1 MPSRMPELRQ
11 LVDGLALGLDAL
23 VRSYW
28 GSEASAF
35 THDVVRE
42 LERRGYE
49 VIHILGTTR
58 RGITQF
64 GALRFSIEDLFRGS
78 SDPITVVDRLS
89 SRILES
95 ARPVLVIE
103 NADLVDPLSLEVIHD
118 AVERTGC
125 RQVIVLSE
133 VPTADTSAL
142 VHPPIQVITLSPPSY
157 SVIEDLVRSS
167 TTSVV
172 SDAWIRRAFIDS
184 GGAPEIVTAILSDP
198 ATDDDAAALRT
209 DSVLAVVGSRLS
221 EIPAPLV
228 ACLRGIALSPG
239 LSLHEG
245 IERFGPQSLEPLER
259 AGLVTVE
266 RDEGAVVLSCPPLI
280 AAYFT
285 AASGRIGVPYEN
297 VTPALDRPRDVQRLV
312 RSLDIEARDD
322 LTEARRLFS
331 ESDTPQTRAALAQAL
346 WLTDATESALEGVL
360 DDTEG
365 DLDLLVT
372 RATWLA
378 VRGRVAEALPLLAPA
393 DDRAKPLA
401 ALAAAEALLLEVEY
415 DRVPED
421 VAQRVEAWA
430 RDPESTS
437 DDLSTVLA
445 LCCTY
450 AGLLDE
456 AETLLPPDAPRSPR
470 QRCRWNLVRG
480 VLALTRAPLAEAEAA
495 ANDGLADAVDAHD
508 RSGIETFAYL
518 VAMARLLRGDWSGAG
533 SLLAGVRALGH
544 ACLFTW
550 PLHRALRAI
559 HAIVLAAEGKETL
572 ARALAS
578 ESATMAGSTP
588 LAGMTAP
595 IDELVTA
602 VLRRDVTGV
611 AGGFAH
617 MAEEARSRGY
627 TLADALGTAASI
639 ALEPTRAVE
648 MDLARNRPSWA
659 GWPTFV
665 ALVSALT
672 AGDAASASKQV
683 GALPPDAF
691 QFLGFLTVNSALSR
705 LDPDAITGDLRLAAD
720 ALAARTG
727 AGDAFRPGSG
737 RFGDRISDREREV
750 ALLAATL
757 SNAEIARRLGVSKR
771 TIDHHISNALRKTGA
786 RTRIELNALVREA
799 SVRGPESTRVD
810 TPR

>member
-23 VRSYW
+23 VRSSW

-58 RGITQF
+58 RGVTQF

-142 VHPPIQVITLSPPSY
+142 VHPPVQVITLAPPSY
-157 SVIEDLVRSS
+157 SIIEDLVRSS
-167 TTSVV
+167 ATGGV
-172 SDAWIRRAFIDS
+172 SDAWIRRAFVDS

-198 ATDDDAAALRT
+198 ATDGDVTALRT

-228 ACLRGIALSPG
+228 ACLRGIALNPG
-239 LSLHEG
+239 LTLPEG

-259 AGLVTVE
+259 AGLVTVA
-266 RDEGAVVLSCPPLI
+266 RDEGGVVLSCPPLI

-285 AASGRIGVPYEN
+285 AASGRIGAPFDS
-297 VTPALDRPRDVQRLV
+297 VTPALDRPRDVQQLV
-312 RSLDIEARDD
+312 RSLDIEARDE
-322 LTEARRLFS
+322 LAAARQRFS
-331 ESDTPQTRAALAQAL
+331 DSDTPQTRAELAQAL

-360 DDTEG
+360 DDPHG

-378 VRGRVAEALPLLAPA
+378 VRGRLAEGLPLLAPTPG
-393 DDRAKPLA
+393 RSGPLA
-401 ALAAAEALLLEVEY
+401 ALAAAESLLLEIEY

-421 VAQRVEAWA
+421 LAEQVAAWA
-430 RDPESTS
+430 PTPAAAP
-437 DDLSTVLA
+437 DDLGTVLA
-445 LCCTY
+445 LCCVY
-450 AGLLDE
+450 AGLLDDAE
-456 AETLLPPDAPRSPR
+456 ALLPADPPRSPR
-470 QRCRWNLVRG
+470 QRCRWYLVRG
-480 VLALTRAPLAEAEAA
+480 VLTLTRAPLAEAEAEA
-495 ANDGLADAVDAHD
+495 TDGLADAVDARD

-550 PLHRALRAI
+550 PLHRALRAT

-572 ARALAS
+572 ARALAT
-578 ESATMAGSTP
+578 ECSAMVGSTP

-602 VLRRDVTGV
+602 VLRRDLSGV
-611 AGGFAH
+611 AGSFAR
-617 MAEEARSRGY
+617 MADEARDRRY
-627 TLADALGTAASI
+627 ALADVLGTAVAV
-639 ALEPTRAVE
+639 ALEPPRALE
-648 MDLARNRPSWA
+648 MNLVRERPSWA

-665 ALVSALT
+665 ALVGALT
-672 AGDAASASKQV
+672 NGDAASASQQV
-683 GALPPDAF
+683 GSLPADAF
-691 QFLGFLTVNSALSR
+691 QFLGFLSVNSALSR

-799 SVRGPESTRVD
+799 SVRGPEAGRAD
-810 TPR
+810 LLR

>member
-1 MPSRMPELRQ
+1 MPELRQ

-142 VHPPIQVITLSPPSY
+142 VRPPVQVITLAPPSY

-167 TTSVV
+167 ATSGV
-172 SDAWIRRAFIDS
+172 SDAWIRRAFVDS

-198 ATDDDAAALRT
+198 ATDNDDTALRT

-228 ACLRGIALSPG
+228 ASLRGIALSPG
-239 LSLHEG
+239 LTLHEG

-259 AGLVTVE
+259 AGLVTVS

-280 AAYFT
+280 AAYFAT
-285 AASGRIGVPYEN
+285 ASGRIGAPFDTA
-297 VTPALDRPRDVQRLV
+297 TPALDRPRDVQQLV
-312 RSLDIEARDD
+312 RSLETEARDE
-322 LTEARRLFS
+322 LAAAQQRFS
-331 ESDTPQTRAALAQAL
+331 ESDTPQTRAELAQAL

-360 DDTEG
+360 DDPHG

-372 RATWLA
+372 RATWFA

-393 DDRAKPLA
+393 AERSGALG
-401 ALAAAEALLLEVEY
+401 ALAAAESLLLEVEY

-421 VAQRVEAWA
+421 LAERIGVWA
-430 RDPESTS
+430 PDPAATP
-437 DDLSTVLA
+437 DDLGTVLA

-450 AGLLDE
+450 AGLLDDAE
-456 AETLLPPDAPRSPR
+456 ALLPADPPRSPR
-470 QRCRWNLVRG
+470 QRCRWYLVRG
-480 VLALTRAPLAEAEAA
+480 VLTLTRAPLAEAEAA
-495 ANDGLADAVDAHD
+495 ANDGLALAVDAHD

-550 PLHRALRAI
+550 PLHRALRAT
-559 HAIVLAAEGKETL
+559 HAIVLAAEGKETV
-572 ARALAS
+572 ARALAT
-578 ESATMAGSTP
+578 ECATMVGSTP

-602 VLRRDVTGV
+602 VLRRDVSGV
-611 AGGFAH
+611 AGSFAR
-617 MAEEARSRGY
+617 MADEARDRGY
-627 TLADALGTAASI
+627 ALADVLGTAAAV
-639 ALEPTRAVE
+639 ALEPARALEMNLTRE
-648 MDLARNRPSWA
+648 RPSWA

-665 ALVSALT
+665 ALVGALT
-672 AGDAASASKQV
+672 AGDAVSASQQV
-683 GALPPDAF
+683 GALPADAF

-705 LDPDAITGDLRLAAD
+705 LDPDAITGDLRIAAD

-727 AGDAFRPGSG
+727 AGNAFRPGSG

-799 SVRGPESTRVD
+799 SVRGPESTRAD
-810 TPR
+810 LPR